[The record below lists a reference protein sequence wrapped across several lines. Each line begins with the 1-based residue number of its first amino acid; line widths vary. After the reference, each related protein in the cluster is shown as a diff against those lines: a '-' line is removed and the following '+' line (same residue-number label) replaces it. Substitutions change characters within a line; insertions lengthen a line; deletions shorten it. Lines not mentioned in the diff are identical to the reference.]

1 MTFLKFQRGIIAPK
15 HLYLY
20 EFSDRKVSSLW
31 VENGAEFLRFC
42 YLNIS
47 CPRINITLIFISS
60 SRDEFSNCRKTQRQM
75 FLLVSSGHICTPQSD
90 TNMASPYNALSI
102 WVKRFS
108 EYLAYAR
115 KVISF
120 YPFSG
125 YKSEINSK

>member
-20 EFSDRKVSSLW
+20 EFSVRKVSSLW
-31 VENGAEFLRFC
+31 VENGTEFLRFC

-47 CPRINITLIFISS
+47 CPRINITLIFMSS
-60 SRDEFSNCRKTQRQM
+60 SSDEFTNCRRAQ
-75 FLLVSSGHICTPQSD
+75 LLVSSGHICAPQRD
-90 TNMASPYNALSI
+90 TNMASAYNALSI

-108 EYLAYAR
+108 EYLADAR
-115 KVISF
+115 KAIRF